1 MTNRFFNNAIDILP
15 LSKARSAQVEANF
28 SAVGAGFDVAQIE
41 VDLLAPLANPVFT
54 GTALMEL
61 LEVSDVATFGAVVIN
76 GTLDMNAGTTATIT
90 GLAAPTGSTDAAHK
104 GYVDTQIANLIAS
117 APGVLDT
124 LDELASALG
133 DDANFA
139 TNTAA
144 SIATK
149 LPKAGGTMTGVLN
162 MGGQRIVALP
172 APSAGTDAV
181 HLDYVTTLYG
191 STASAAASASAAAA
205 DRDQTGLDRTASG
218 ISAAAADAS
227 RIFASKINLGAKSS
241 PPTVDNQGA
250 ALLSGANYY
259 DTSLVQLRVWTG
271 TAWAQGLASVA
282 GVESLNG
289 QQGALVTKTVNGSSI
304 LGSGNLAVGDVTL
317 AGTQTLTNK
326 TITETVFALTGTT
339 PAFTATNGAVQT
351 WTLTAASSPTN
362 ALTSGQSIILVVTPG
377 SFAITW
383 PGATWTKIGG
393 SGALPALFSAGKTT
407 VVLWMV
413 GSNLYGSHLGDT
425 A

>member
-1 MTNRFFNNAIDILP
+1 MATGYQFTRPDAEQVRFTS
-15 LSKARSAQVEANF
+15 SKTGSHAL
-28 SAVGAGFDVAQIE
+28 
-41 VDLLAPLANPVFT
+41 DLYMEDAEKGGRTLA
-54 GTALMEL
+54 ALMGDVFNEFGER
-61 LEVSDVATFGAVVIN
+61 LEYVVPQEVIEARAI
-76 GTLDMNAGTTATIT
+76 GDEI
-90 GLAAPTGSTDAAHK
+90 AA
-104 GYVDTQIANLIAS
+104 N
-117 APGVLDT
+117 
-124 LDELASALG
+124 
-133 DDANFA
+133 
-139 TNTAA
+139 
-144 SIATK
+144 
-149 LPKAGGTMTGVLN
+149 
-162 MGGQRIVALP
+162 RI
-172 APSAGTDAV
+172 
-181 HLDYVTTLYG
+181 
-191 STASAAASASAAAA
+191 AAA
-205 DRDQTGLDRTASG
+205 DSEDAAKLSEIAAESARDSSLIQAGVYVDEPTGRAAVANGEAFKVQGTGLVAAIEYRRVDASSSTLLTSYPSVAAYTSLVDEVEASQALLNQEVG
-218 ISAAAADAS
+218 VATEQAGLSAGSAAAADAS

-259 DTSLVQLRVWTG
+259 DTSLVQLRVWNG
-271 TAWAQGLASVA
+271 SAWAQGIASVA

-317 AGTQTLTNK
+317 AGAQTLTNK

-351 WTLTAASSPTN
+351 WTLTAASTPTN
-362 ALTSGQSIILVVTPG
+362 SLTSGQSIILVITPG

-393 SGALPALFSAGKTT
+393 SGALPALFTAGKTT

-413 GSNLYGSHLGDT
+413 GGNLYGSHLGDT